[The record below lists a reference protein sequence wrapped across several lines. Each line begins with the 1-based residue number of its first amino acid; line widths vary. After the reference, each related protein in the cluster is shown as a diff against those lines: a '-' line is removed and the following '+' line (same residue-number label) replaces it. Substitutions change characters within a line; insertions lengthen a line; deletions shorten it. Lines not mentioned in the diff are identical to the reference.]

1 MDNAI
6 TDVNNKYYVLVFRNI
21 YIYIY
26 IYSQVSRITK
36 FIMTNGRLGEVHND
50 STPAISLVYR
60 RNIIV
65 AMLL

>member
-21 YIYIY
+21 YIYID
-26 IYSQVSRITK
+26 SQVSRITK

>member
-6 TDVNNKYYVLVFRNI
+6 TDVNNKYYALVFRNI
-21 YIYIY
+21 YIYID
-26 IYSQVSRITK
+26 SQVSRITK

>member
-1 MDNAI
+1 
-6 TDVNNKYYVLVFRNI
+6 
-21 YIYIY
+21 
-26 IYSQVSRITK
+26 
-36 FIMTNGRLGEVHND
+36 MTNGRLGEVHND

>member
-1 MDNAI
+1 MDNTI
-6 TDVNNKYYVLVFRNI
+6 TDVNNKYYVLFFRNI
-21 YIYIY
+21 YIYID
-26 IYSQVSRITK
+26 SQVSRITK